1 MSRRSRESPIIAV
14 EAQFISL
21 TPSVQSSAHT
31 DVCQL
36 PSLDFCQAPGQT
48 ETVQTWPKEDGEVSN
63 ARH

>member
-48 ETVQTWPKEDGEVSN
+48 VLLDFSLLRDYTLFISSD
-63 ARH
+63 